1 MGSYV
6 LGVGLSTVDLIGKV
20 TAFPEPDKLSLM
32 SEFDIQIGGPVS
44 NALVAL
50 SRLGVETKW
59 IGKVGNDDFGRLIL
73 QGMENE
79 NINIKD
85 VTIDEKVSS
94 PLSFIIV
101 TQSGERSIIFYP
113 GCGFVLEKEVPREI
127 VRNASIIHLDGAV
140 IDAAFQVAALARE
153 LGVKV
158 SLDAGFTFPGLEDL
172 LKMTDIFIPNFDIAK
187 ELTKE
192 EDVNIC
198 LKKIQEMGP
207 SLVVITKG
215 VEGSWGYNGEQI
227 LKQDAI
233 KVNAVDTTG
242 CGDAFH
248 GGFLYGELQGW
259 GLKRKLLFAS
269 AYASVKA
276 TSLGGRKGLPSLKE
290 MEQFIKE
297 RHLELQI

>member
-1 MGSYV
+1 MESYV

-20 TAFPEPDKLSLM
+20 KGFPEPDKLSFM

-44 NALVAL
+44 NAITAL

-73 QGMENE
+73 KGMEME

-85 VTIDEKVSS
+85 VAIDEKMPS

-101 TQSGERSIIFYP
+101 TESGERSIIFYP
-113 GCGFVLEKEVPREI
+113 GCSNAMGREIPREI
-127 VRNASIIHLDGAV
+127 IQNASIIHLDGTFV
-140 IDAAFQVAALARE
+140 DAAFQVASMARE

-158 SLDAGFTFPGLEDL
+158 SLDAGFTFPALEDL
-172 LKMTDIFIPNFDIAK
+172 LKMTDIFIPNYDMAK
-187 ELTKE
+187 DLAKE
-192 EDVNIC
+192 EDVNVC
-198 LKKIQEMGP
+198 LKKIWDMGP

-215 VEGSWGYNGEQI
+215 GEGSWGYEGGQI

-233 KVNAVDTTG
+233 KVKAVDTTG

-248 GGFLYGELQGW
+248 GGFLYGELRGW
-259 GLKRKLLFAS
+259 ELQRKLLFAS

-276 TSLGGRKGLPSLKE
+276 TSLGGRKGLPTMKG
-290 MEQFIKE
+290 MELFIKE
-297 RHLELQI
+297 RNLEF